1 MKLLF
6 ALFLGLHGLL
16 HLLGAAKGLGLADVA
31 QLTQPITRPEGVLW
45 LLAAVLILATAVSLF
60 VLPRWWILIGISALI
75 LSQLAISFSWADAGY
90 GTIPNIILLAGL
102 VLGFLSSGPRSFRAE
117 YNREVAQDLARSV
130 PTPLL
135 TEADLVHLPAMVQR
149 YIRRSGAV
157 GLPKVQN
164 FSARYHGQIRSG
176 PDSSWMSFTGR
187 QHNAYDR
194 PSRLFLMDASK
205 SGVPFQAFH
214 RFVGPSATMRVK
226 VASLVTLV
234 NAAGPEMDEAE
245 TVTLFNDLCVLAPG
259 ALIAGSIRW
268 REIDDKSVEASFTNA
283 GRTIHAILSFN
294 ELGELINFVA
304 DGRGASS
311 SDGRSFTKMGWSTPL
326 TAYRS
331 FGAHRLMGSGEGIW
345 HAPAGNY
352 SYLRFV
358 LDSIEYN
365 VARPPLLSGWP
376 PV

>member
-31 QLTQPITRPEGVLW
+31 QLTQPITQPEGVLW

-157 GLPKVQN
+157 GLPKVQI
-164 FSARYHGQIRSG
+164 S
-176 PDSSWMSFTGR
+176 
-187 QHNAYDR
+187 R
-194 PSRLFLMDASK
+194 P
-205 SGVPFQAFH
+205 
-214 RFVGPSATMRVK
+214 AT
-226 VASLVTLV
+226 T
-234 NAAGPEMDEAE
+234 
-245 TVTLFNDLCVLAPG
+245 
-259 ALIAGSIRW
+259 
-268 REIDDKSVEASFTNA
+268 DKSAA
-283 GRTIHAILSFN
+283 GRTRPGCPSQAGSTTPTTVPHACSSWTPQNPESPSRPSTVLS
-294 ELGELINFVA
+294 
-304 DGRGASS
+304 
-311 SDGRSFTKMGWSTPL
+311 
-326 TAYRS
+326 
-331 FGAHRLMGSGEGIW
+331 
-345 HAPAGNY
+345 
-352 SYLRFV
+352 
-358 LDSIEYN
+358 
-365 VARPPLLSGWP
+365 ARPRR
-376 PV
+376 